1 MLPGA
6 ATHEGSTADLATV
19 ATVLGEAVSALERAK
34 IDHLLIGGIASAIHG
49 RPRCSSDVDLL
60 IGPGDAPAA
69 LEVLARA
76 GFETERTNP
85 HWIFKAF
92 KRRVLVD
99 LIFRASGDIHLDAEM
114 LRRATLASWHDTP
127 VRVIPPEDLLV
138 IKAIAHDEETPR
150 HWGDA
155 LGLIAAADLD
165 WDYLLTRARWSP
177 RRVLSLLVYATS
189 CDLHVP
195 TRVLRRLARQ
205 VLHD

>member
-1 MLPGA
+1 HRPRAAPGRRRDRAGLVETGRRPRVRARRDAGAPVRARHVSCSRPSSAMLPGA

-85 HWIFKAF
+85 HW
-92 KRRVLVD
+92 
-99 LIFRASGDIHLDAEM
+99 
-114 LRRATLASWHDTP
+114 
-127 VRVIPPEDLLV
+127 
-138 IKAIAHDEETPR
+138 
-150 HWGDA
+150 
-155 LGLIAAADLD
+155 
-165 WDYLLTRARWSP
+165 
-177 RRVLSLLVYATS
+177 
-189 CDLHVP
+189 
-195 TRVLRRLARQ
+195 
-205 VLHD
+205 